1 MPKHSGVT
9 RRRIGEIV
17 VYRATVND
25 GRITDG
31 LVGIVTH
38 LNDDGTI
45 NVQIL
50 NGMHPLPIQVS
61 AEDVVPA

>member
-1 MPKHSGVT
+1 MTPTTLKL
-9 RRRIGEIV
+9 GEIV
-17 VYRATVND
+17 IYRAVVND
-25 GRITDG
+25 EGRAVDG

-50 NGMHPLPIQVS
+50 NGMHPLPIELSV
-61 AEDVVPA
+61 EDVVPA